1 MSRGGGGNYSQG
13 KKQREADKLR
23 KRQEKAERRQQ
34 RRERGP
40 GEEMELA
47 TAEEMTGQL
56 RSVDEV
62 LQALAGGNTSARA
75 AAPIPA
81 RLFVGGLSWGTTAED
96 LRKAFCEFGVV
107 ADAVVVTDRATGNSK
122 GFGFVTMQDRKDG
135 ARAIQ
140 GLHDSELDG
149 RRIVVNAA
157 TERSR

>member
-1 MSRGGGGNYSQG
+1 MMARGGSYSQG
-13 KKQREADKLR
+13 KKQRE
-23 KRQEKAERRQQ
+23 QEKARKKQEKTEKRQQ

-47 TAEEMTGQL
+47 TAEEMTGPL

-62 LQALAGGNTSARA
+62 LQALEGGNKNARA

-81 RLFVGGLSWGTTAED
+81 RLFVGGLSWGTTADD
-96 LRKAFCEFGVV
+96 LRKAFGEFGVV
-107 ADAVVVTDRATGNSK
+107 SDAVVVTDRATGNSK

-135 ARAIQ
+135 ARAIEQ
-140 GLHDSELDG
+140 MHDSELDG